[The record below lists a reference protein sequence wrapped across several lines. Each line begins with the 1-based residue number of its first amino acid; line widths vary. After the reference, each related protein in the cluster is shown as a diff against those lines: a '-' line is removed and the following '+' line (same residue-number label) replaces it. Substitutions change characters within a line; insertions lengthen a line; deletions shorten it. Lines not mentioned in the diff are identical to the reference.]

1 MAVFKNSDEAIAYF
15 KAHLEVK
22 HATKNGAY
30 TSGRTIKPDGDV
42 NHSTGCAQPSPDVF
56 FNQMNNAN
64 AGWGVNYILGD
75 FHKGEGRVLEVLK
88 PTTRP
93 WGCGSGS
100 NGSWNNSR
108 VQWEVCEPAGHTYS
122 GGTMIAYD
130 AAKNKTYF
138 DRMWKLLVALNVYVV
153 KTYGFDV
160 SHIADHA
167 ESYKAGYGTNHSDM
181 GQWLPKHGKSMS
193 ALRAEV
199 KEILNANPV
208 EEKAD
213 AKPATGGTVYY
224 VQVGAY
230 KVRANADAQLA
241 KLRKDG
247 FDGILKLNGELYKV
261 QIGAYS
267 IKANAEAM
275 ANMLKSKGYSTC
287 ITTTGGKVVTASTKT
302 VEELAKEVIAG
313 KWGVGDARRKALTNA
328 GYDYDAIQKKVNQ
341 LLK

>member
-1 MAVFKNSDEAIAYF
+1 MAVFKNADEAIAYF

-30 TSGRTIKPDGDV
+30 TSGRTIKPDGVV
-42 NHSTGCAQPSPDVF
+42 NHSTGCAQPSADVF
-56 FNQMNNAN
+56 FGQMNNAN

-75 FHKGEGRVLEVLK
+75 FNKGEGRVLEVLN

-100 NGSWNNSR
+100 KGSWNNSR

-167 ESYKAGYGTNHSDM
+167 ESYKAGYGTNHCDM
-181 GQWLPKHGKSMS
+181 GQWLPKHGKSMN

-199 KEILNANPV
+199 KEIINAKV
-208 EEKAD
+208 ETKKEP
-213 AKPATGGTVYY
+213 AKTSSGGTVYY

-230 KVRANADAQLA
+230 KVKANAEAQLK

-247 FDGILKLNGELYKV
+247 YEGILKLSGELYRV
-261 QIGAYS
+261 QLGAYS
-267 IKANAEAM
+267 IKGNAEAF
-275 ANMLKSKGYSTC
+275 ANMLKTNGYSSC
-287 ITTTGGKVVTASTKT
+287 VTTAGGKTVTATTKT
-302 VEELAKEVIAG
+302 VEEIAKEVIAG
-313 KWGVGDARRKALTNA
+313 KWGNGDARKKAIINA
-328 GYDYDAIQKKVNQ
+328 GYDYAEVQKKVNQ